1 MYSKFNAAHRT
12 RFFPN
17 TENSVIEITYLTVL
31 DTAKLK
37 VINEIMKLHR
47 NSVTLKYFEDFE
59 GWINTTEL
67 GPI

>member
-1 MYSKFNAAHRT
+1 MYSKLNAAHRT

-37 VINEIMKLHR
+37 VINA
-47 NSVTLKYFEDFE
+47 
-59 GWINTTEL
+59 
-67 GPI
+67 